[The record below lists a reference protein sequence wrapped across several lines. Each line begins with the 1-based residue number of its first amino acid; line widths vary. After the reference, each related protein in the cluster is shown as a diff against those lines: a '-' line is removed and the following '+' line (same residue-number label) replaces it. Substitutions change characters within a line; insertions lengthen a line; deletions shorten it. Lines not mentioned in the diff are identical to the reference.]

1 MSTTTRVRPP
11 GSDLENV
18 PYADFLGTWHV
29 VASTLP
35 LWKNKK
41 NVAITYSTIPGAPAT
56 TFDDLVTYEMR
67 FAKQGSTPS
76 TVKGVDKLEVG
87 AAGRWK
93 WRGKGLLMIATSR
106 WQLLGFHVS
115 PPNLNAQSDEP
126 EWVVTYFA
134 STLFTPAGLDIY
146 SRTKDG
152 LSDGFIETMIEELGS
167 LGGDVAG
174 LVKHGGMFRVPH
186 D

>member
-1 MSTTTRVRPP
+1 MTTSSPRLFPP
-11 GSDLENV
+11 GSDIGDV
-18 PYADFLGTWHV
+18 PYAHLLGTWHV

-41 NVAITYSTIPGAPAT
+41 NVRITYSAVPDEPAT
-56 TFDDLVTYEMR
+56 TFDDHE
-67 FAKQGSTPS
+67 STGWK
-76 TVKGVDKLEVG
+76 TGRRRAGNG
-87 AAGRWK
+87 ALASIFPAPEAEILAVR
-93 WRGKGLLMIATSR
+93 RGKGLLMIASSR

-115 PPNLNAQSDEP
+115 PSSTEAQSDEP
-126 EWVVTYFA
+126 EWAVTYFA

-152 LSDGFIETMIEELGS
+152 LSDAFVEALIADIGA
-167 LGGDVAG
+167 LGGEVASMIKDG
-174 LVKHGGMFRVPH
+174 RMFRVPH